1 MELRQPIHA
10 GLSIALVGYT
20 SAFAVV
26 IAGLQAVGATPKQ
39 ATSGLAVLCVTI
51 GLGTLWLSLRHR
63 IPITLAWSTPGAA
76 VLVSTGVV
84 HGGWPAAVGAF
95 LLTGAL
101 VLLTGV
107 WPRMGALITAIP
119 APIAQ
124 AMLAGVVLQLC
135 LTPVRGLASHPWQV
149 TPILL
154 TWLVFARFAT
164 RWAVPAAF
172 VVTLTVIG
180 LTHHAGL
187 SGPVLPQP
195 VWTTPQL
202 NWAAVVGVTL
212 PLYIVTMAA
221 QNVPGVA
228 IMGSYGYQVPWRE
241 SMTVTGLGTLAGAA
255 FGGHAINLAAIS
267 AAVPASPEAHRDP
280 ARRWPA
286 ATAFGAGYLV
296 LAALTTAL
304 TTLVAGAPP
313 EVIGAV
319 AGLGLLSTLGS
330 SLAVATSGPVDL
342 AGRAPAAITFVVA
355 VSGVSLAGISAA
367 FWALAAG
374 LVVQAALRPTRNL
387 NAENTSPRPAE
398 AENAALGVND

>member
-1 MELRQPIHA
+1 MEPRKPIHA
-10 GLSIALVGYT
+10 GLNIALVGYT

-26 IAGLQAVGATPKQ
+26 IAGLQAVGATPTQ
-39 ATSGLAVLCVTI
+39 ATSGLAALCVTV

-76 VLVSTGVV
+76 VLVSTGGV
-84 HGGWPAAVGAF
+84 HGGWPAAIGAF
-95 LLTGAL
+95 LLAGAL
-101 VLLTGV
+101 VMLTGI

-135 LTPVRGLASHPWQV
+135 LSPVRGLASHPWQV

-172 VVTLTVIG
+172 VVTLAVIA
-180 LTHHAGL
+180 LSHHADL
-187 SGPVLPQP
+187 SGPLLPHP
-195 VWTTPQL
+195 VWTTARL
-202 NWAAVVGVTL
+202 SWVAVAGVTV
-212 PLYIVTMAA
+212 PLYLVTMAA

-228 IMGSYGYQVPWRE
+228 IMVSYGYRVPWRE
-241 SMTVTGLGTLAGAA
+241 SMTVTGLGTLAGAP

-267 AAVPASPEAHRDP
+267 AAVPASPEAHCDP

-286 ATAFGAGYLV
+286 ATAFGAAYLV

-304 TTLVAGAPP
+304 TTLVAGAPS

-330 SLAVATSGPVDL
+330 SLAAAMSGSADL

-355 VSGVSLAGISAA
+355 ASGLSLAGISAA

-374 LVVQAALRPTRNL
+374 LVVQAALRPARNL
-387 NAENTSPRPAE
+387 NAENTSPRPAD
-398 AENAALGVND
+398 AENAALGIHD

>member
-26 IAGLQAVGATPKQ
+26 IAGLQAVGARPKQ

-107 WPRMGALITAIP
+107 WPRMGALISAIP

-202 NWAAVVGVTL
+202 SWAAVVGVTL

-241 SMTVTGLGTLAGAA
+241 SMTVTGLGTLAGAPSA
-255 FGGHAINLAAIS
+255 GTRSTWPLSVRRFRHPLKHTAIRHGGGRQRRPSAPAIS
-267 AAVPASPEAHRDP
+267 C
-280 ARRWPA
+280 WP
-286 ATAFGAGYLV
+286 
-296 LAALTTAL
+296 
-304 TTLVAGAPP
+304 
-313 EVIGAV
+313 
-319 AGLGLLSTLGS
+319 
-330 SLAVATSGPVDL
+330 
-342 AGRAPAAITFVVA
+342 R
-355 VSGVSLAGISAA
+355 
-367 FWALAAG
+367 
-374 LVVQAALRPTRNL
+374 
-387 NAENTSPRPAE
+387 
-398 AENAALGVND
+398 